1 MTFFKKLDNI
11 LYMKLD
17 FFKINTPKDIQKKI
31 AENVRARRKEMK
43 LTQEEF
49 AKKTGVS
56 LGSIKRF
63 ENTGE
68 ISLFSLTKIAIIL
81 DCDDEL
87 MQLFSKKHYNSI
99 EEISDE

>member
-1 MTFFKKLDNI
+1 
-11 LYMKLD
+11 MKLD

-99 EEISDE
+99 EEILDEKN

>member
-1 MTFFKKLDNI
+1 
-11 LYMKLD
+11 
-17 FFKINTPKDIQKKI
+17 
-31 AENVRARRKEMK
+31 MK

-49 AKKTGVS
+49 AKKTEVS

-81 DCDDEL
+81 DCDDDF
-87 MQLFSKKHYNSI
+87 MKLFSKKHYNSI
-99 EEISDE
+99 EEILNEKNKKIGSNIQRKKSRNTCSFKKIFLLK